1 MIRVF
6 SVLKG
11 CEKLSKNF
19 RTAAVFGWTGSFSR
33 NANLVKRFISE
44 QNFFKK
50 KVVLPAITEI
60 VLVQES
66 RPWSADQ
73 VSKPRPLLI
82 NNSSPKS
89 KFGIRVLLPLEDEL
103 M

>member
-60 VLVQES
+60 VLH
-66 RPWSADQ
+66 
-73 VSKPRPLLI
+73 VSFNCAPTAIGR
-82 NNSSPKS
+82 
-89 KFGIRVLLPLEDEL
+89 
-103 M
+103 